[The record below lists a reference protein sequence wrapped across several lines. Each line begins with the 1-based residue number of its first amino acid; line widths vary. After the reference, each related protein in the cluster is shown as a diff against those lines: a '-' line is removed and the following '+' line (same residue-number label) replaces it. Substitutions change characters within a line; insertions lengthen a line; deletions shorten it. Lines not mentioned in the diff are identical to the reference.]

1 MFPKPPQYFHTI
13 LCEENRLG
21 LQAYDLSDNMAL
33 WSKVTEWGGKDTG
46 VLPWFLVVEWSTRV
60 SFRPREALRN
70 KTPLGPHRSNSSR
83 RFRQVSSDN
92 LQICYKINAPGYNTV
107 CRWRQTH
114 SFILSVNNREQH
126 GTHAQLAIGNGYQ
139 NNVTW
144 LRLFYGMTFFSA
156 QRIKIQHRQI
166 YDIDSLA
173 YLIQRASP

>member
-1 MFPKPPQYFHTI
+1 MGKKKTRASYLDSLLLSGQREFRFVQEKHFAIKLLLDRTEATH
-13 LCEENRLG
+13 LAG
-21 LQAYDLSDNMAL
+21 LDKS
-33 WSKVTEWGGKDTG
+33 G
-46 VLPWFLVVEWSTRV
+46 
-60 SFRPREALRN
+60 
-70 KTPLGPHRSNSSR
+70 
-83 RFRQVSSDN
+83 SDN